1 MRKRKLLRL
10 LALVAV
16 AAVVFLLWPVPL
28 PPTPSPPVPVQ
39 AARIT
44 RENFDRITY
53 EMTRADVEA
62 LLGPAGLYATGP
74 VNRIKETEV
83 DVTLHS
89 DYAPGSGP
97 MPLRIHAE
105 DQWCADQ
112 AWIGLSFD
120 GHDHPDYKSWSEMER
135 LRLPP
140 ARIPRIVRWV
150 RSWV

>member
-1 MRKRKLLRL
+1 MRRRKLWWVVG
-10 LALVAV
+10 LAVL
-16 AAVVFLLWPVPL
+16 AAVVFLLWPVPS
-28 PPTPSPPVPVQ
+28 PPAPSPPVPVQ

-74 VNRIKETEV
+74 ANRIKDTEV

-89 DYAPGSGP
+89 DFAPGFGP

-105 DQWCADQ
+105 DQWCTDQ
-112 AWIGLSFD
+112 TWIGLHFD
-120 GHDHPDYKSWSEMER
+120 KHDHPDYKSWSEMER
-135 LRLPP
+135 LKLPP
-140 ARIPRIVRWV
+140 RRVPRILRWIW
-150 RSWV
+150 SWL